1 MLIFL
6 LFNATIDKTTIE
18 KSISMSI
25 NDLWKHPQKNIF
37 WWEILHLLC
46 IRMSPLYH
54 FILVYFSIEAKML
67 FKLCGNL
74 NTFVWWRENL
84 QGWKIFFFMHV
95 VGTKKSSGKLCEFS
109 QWKFN
114 IQSCSSDKLCTSS
127 IGWFST
133 LHFTLLHIYL
143 FFEVGLLLKIC
154 FHCSLEIPRS
164 CTFYSFV
171 ARVWLLFSGTW

>member
-1 MLIFL
+1 M
-6 LFNATIDKTTIE
+6 KT
-18 KSISMSI
+18 S
-25 NDLWKHPQKNIF
+25 PKNIF

-84 QGWKIFFFMHV
+84 QGWKILFFMHV

-109 QWKFN
+109 QWKFD
-114 IQSCSSDKLCTSS
+114 IQSCSSDKLCISS